1 MTEENFIKFVGL
13 KLVFYLISPNLSAEK
28 WWNSVKDQIQTCKFG
43 KIFFSHF
50 KLVFL
55 FQWYMET
62 PKGLWTLQS
71 TFSWIRNSRSLHIE
85 AQFLGQISH
94 FDQTIVQNDN
104 LRHLKVPE
112 QH

>member
-28 WWNSVKDQIQTCKFG
+28 WWNRVKDQIQTCKFG

-50 KLVFL
+50 KLIFW

-62 PKGLWTLQS
+62 PEGLWTMQN
-71 TFSWIRNSRSLHIE
+71 TFSRIRISQSMHIE
-85 AQFLGQISH
+85 AQSLGQISH
-94 FDQTIVQNDN
+94 FCYKSGENDTC
-104 LRHLKVPE
+104 RHL
-112 QH
+112 